1 MPSFAVGTEVTQRFH
16 GFCEV
21 GGKATRVW
29 PEPDGQQ
36 MHHVQ
41 YDDGDSEDLNGSEV
55 AGILK
60 RKAPRRRPPPAAPD
74 TPAPKKARGR
84 ATPQPCSGSAIAAPN
99 TCRYLPRAP
108 LLGMLGRRFH
118 SIPGKG
124 FCGYMALAHELQIS
138 AGAVFPLLRTCIVSE
153 QGATDPDIRS
163 SLQTITSA
171 EGEWLAQAARGV
183 PEDRRNCL
191 DKPGMFFCSDWARP
205 VAMWLG
211 VPVLLVADTGDFDS
225 HTCQVCTKEPYAYT
239 HTADSTGR
247 FHTTSYESTA
257 DARDAAVL
265 AKRDGAV
272 VLVFTTPTPHR
283 LGHFDA
289 TSRLPAAGGGDG
301 QQSGDGASTGTSACW
316 DAKNKKYQARVLNS
330 ATGKWECHGRYGTEQ
345 AALAAAAA
353 AAKGKKSPTAE
364 TLQCP
369 CCGYDNALELKDDEA
384 KRSGCKQTWKC
395 VNPRCSKELRGAKL
409 GKAGTVA
416 RCELCGKFETIKH
429 AERHRCRGFHISHD
443 LQLLIDSGDADAP
456 AALSDHTADTDGWDD
471 DFLPGY
477 ASGASDDGDLF

>member
-1 MPSFAVGTEVTQRFH
+1 M
-16 GFCEV
+16 
-21 GGKATRVW
+21 
-29 PEPDGQQ
+29 
-36 MHHVQ
+36 
-41 YDDGDSEDLNGSEV
+41 
-55 AGILK
+55 
-60 RKAPRRRPPPAAPD
+60 
-74 TPAPKKARGR
+74 
-84 ATPQPCSGSAIAAPN
+84 
-99 TCRYLPRAP
+99 
-108 LLGMLGRRFH
+108 
-118 SIPGKG
+118 
-124 FCGYMALAHELQIS
+124 
-138 AGAVFPLLRTCIVSE
+138 GA
-153 QGATDPDIRS
+153 
-163 SLQTITSA
+163 
-171 EGEWLAQAARGV
+171 
-183 PEDRRNCL
+183 
-191 DKPGMFFCSDWARP
+191 
-205 VAMWLG
+205 
-211 VPVLLVADTGDFDS
+211 
-225 HTCQVCTKEPYAYT
+225 QVCTKEPYAYT

-289 TSRLPAAGGGDG
+289 TSRLPASDGGDG
-301 QQSGDGASTGTSACW
+301 QQSGDGASTSTRAHW
-316 DAKNKKYQARVLNS
+316 DAKHKKYQARVLNS
-330 ATGKWECHGRYGTEQ
+330 ATGKWEYHGRYGTEQ

-364 TLQCP
+364 ALQCP

-416 RCELCGKFETIKH
+416 RCELCGKFETIKN

-443 LQLLIDSGDADAP
+443 LQLLIDSGDADAL
-456 AALSDHTADTDGWDD
+456 AALSDHTTDTDGWDD
-471 DFLPGY
+471 EFLPGY